1 VEVAIN
7 NAAPRS
13 VSIFW
18 IVPQYFLVS
27 VAEIL
32 LSVTVYELAY
42 SQAPASMKGLVT
54 GCMFFTI
61 ALGNGLLACLQL
73 ISGNRAIMNFAYAGA
88 IGVVFC
94 FFVLIAVRYQYRDES
109 EGASTAS
116 KAADDDL
123 E

>member
-1 VEVAIN
+1 V
-7 NAAPRS
+7 S
-13 VSIFW
+13 VFW

-88 IGVVFC
+88 IAVVFC
-94 FFVLIAVRYQYRDES
+94 VFVVIAVFYQYRDES
-109 EGASTAS
+109 EGAAE
-116 KAADDDL
+116 KGGDL

>member
-1 VEVAIN
+1 V
-7 NAAPRS
+7 S
-13 VSIFW
+13 VFW

-32 LSVTVYELAY
+32 LAVPVYELAY

-54 GCMFFTI
+54 GCLFFTI

-88 IGVVFC
+88 IVVVMC
-94 FFVLIAVRYQYRDES
+94 VFVFIAVNYQYRDES
-109 EGASTAS
+109 EKSAPEAS
-116 KAADDDL
+116 KG
-123 E
+123 